1 MNVLGMMTP
10 LLNQHNQWLVQVY
23 TNEKSR
29 TILLDENAQ
38 VINEID
44 RNGYNI
50 TLIDRDKIAF
60 LNHIGVQMYER

>member
-1 MNVLGMMTP
+1 MMTP